1 MTNDDART
9 ALLSAITAVAKKAE
23 EAAPDAPTGGH
34 DVRRSLHELSVAA
47 DNLASA
53 YAKLG

>member
-1 MTNDDART
+1 MNHDEARE
-9 ALLSAITAVAKKAE
+9 ALLSAITAIAKRAE
-23 EAAPDAPTGGH
+23 EAVPDEPTGGH
-34 DVRRSLHELSVAA
+34 DVRRTLHELSIAA